1 MTLSKIGLPFA
12 AALLIAP
19 LSAAAQQSISPT
31 IDGILSVSYGQSDLG
46 GGADLDREAFI
57 LKSTISL
64 NNSFS
69 IGVDADHFRSS
80 IDEFGVDLD
89 LSLNRFQIEPT
100 YHFGNDF
107 YVGGFIQ
114 RASFSFIDFDA
125 SGLFAGFESGK
136 WSAEAYAGKSDMTL
150 GIFIETARTV
160 ASSLHGVSVSY
171 SASENLEI
179 SAHVSQNNLPD
190 DGLSNGGR
198 HELKS
203 VAAFY
208 KIGGGFSIHG
218 ALDRFDSETIPEET
232 ETSAIGVGYNFAEAG
247 INVPGTFMLEADQTD
262 YGFGDVDTITASWV
276 VPFGKQTAKPLDSIA
291 RNSSG
296 DIRTPYIGYLSRN
309 LILAFDTL
317 D

>member
-1 MTLSKIGLPFA
+1 M
-12 AALLIAP
+12 
-19 LSAAAQQSISPT
+19 
-31 IDGILSVSYGQSDLG
+31 
-46 GGADLDREAFI
+46 
-57 LKSTISL
+57 
-64 NNSFS
+64 
-69 IGVDADHFRSS
+69 DADHFKNSF
-80 IDEFGVDLD
+80 DESFADFDV
-89 LSLNRFQIEPT
+89 SLNRFQIEPT

-114 RASFSFIDFDA
+114 RASYSFIDFDA
-125 SGLFAGFESGK
+125 SGLFAGFEGGK

-150 GIFIETARTV
+150 GIFIETARTL

-190 DGLSNGGR
+190 NGFSGGGR

-218 ALDRFDSETIPEET
+218 ALDKFDSETISEET

-262 YGFGDVDTITASWV
+262 YGYAEVDTITASWV

-309 LILAFDTL
+309 LILGLENL

>member
-1 MTLSKIGLPFA
+1 MTLSKIGLQFA

-31 IDGILSVSYGQSDLG
+31 IDGLLSVSYGETDLPG
-46 GGADLDREAFI
+46 PDLDREAFI

-69 IGVDADHFRSS
+69 IGVDADHFQNSS
-80 IDEFGVDLD
+80 DESFFDVD

-100 YHFGNDF
+100 YHFGNNF

-114 RASFSFIDFDA
+114 RASVSFFDFDA
-125 SGLFAGFESGK
+125 SGLFAGFEGGK
-136 WSAEAYAGKSDMTL
+136 WSAEAYAGRSDMTL
-150 GIFIETARTV
+150 GFFFDTERTV
-160 ASSLHGVSVSY
+160 DSSLHGVSVSY

-190 DGLSNGGR
+190 NGLFGGGR

-218 ALDRFDSETIPEET
+218 ALDKFDSAAISEET

-262 YGFGDVDTITASWV
+262 YGFIEADTITASWV

-309 LILAFDTL
+309 LILGLNTL

>member
-1 MTLSKIGLPFA
+1 MTLSKIGLQFA

-31 IDGILSVSYGQSDLG
+31 IDGLLSVSYGQTDFDG
-46 GGADLDREAFI
+46 PDLDREAFI

-69 IGVDADHFRSS
+69 IGVDADHFKNSS
-80 IDEFGVDLD
+80 DESFFDVD

-100 YHFGNDF
+100 YHFGNNF

-114 RASFSFIDFDA
+114 RASVSFIDFDA
-125 SGLFAGFESGK
+125 SGLFAGFEGGK
-136 WSAEAYAGKSDMTL
+136 WSAEAYAGRSDMTL
-150 GIFIETARTV
+150 GFFFDTERTV
-160 ASSLHGVSVSY
+160 DSSLHGVSVSY

-190 DGLSNGGR
+190 NGLFGGGR

-218 ALDRFDSETIPEET
+218 ALDKFDSEWIPEET
-232 ETSAIGVGYNFAEAG
+232 ETFAIGVGYNG
-247 INVPGTFMLEADQTD
+247 INVPGTFMLELDQTD
-262 YGFGDVDTITASWV
+262 YGFGDVDTYTASWV

-309 LILAFDTL
+309 LLLGFDTL